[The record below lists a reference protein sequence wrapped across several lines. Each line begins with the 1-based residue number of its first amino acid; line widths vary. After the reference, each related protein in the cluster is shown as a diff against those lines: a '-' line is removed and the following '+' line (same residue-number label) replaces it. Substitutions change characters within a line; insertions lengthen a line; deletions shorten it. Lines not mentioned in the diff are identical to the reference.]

1 MECESVKLKMSLKV
15 GNYAN
20 SNIICNKYFKIS
32 GYIKMRNTNT
42 NRNNH
47 LKFVAKLLVFI
58 VYGIKYTHKYLFK
71 CM

>member
-1 MECESVKLKMSLKV
+1 MECESVKLQISLKA
-15 GNYAN
+15 GNYTN
-20 SNIICNKYFKIS
+20 SNIINKYFKIP
-32 GYIKMRNTNT
+32 GYIKMRNPNT

-47 LKFVAKLLVFI
+47 LKYSAILLVFI

>member
-15 GNYAN
+15 RNYTN

-32 GYIKMRNTNT
+32 GYIKMRNPDTK
-42 NRNNH
+42 RNNH
-47 LKFVAKLLVFI
+47 LKFPAKLLVFI
-58 VYGIKYTHKYLFK
+58 VYGIKYTYKYLFK